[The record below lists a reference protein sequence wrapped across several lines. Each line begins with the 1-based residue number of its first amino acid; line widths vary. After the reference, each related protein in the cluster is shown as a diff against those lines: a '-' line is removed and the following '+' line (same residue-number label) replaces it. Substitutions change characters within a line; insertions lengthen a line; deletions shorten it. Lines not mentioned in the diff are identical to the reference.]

1 VLPEPRSSSQAL
13 RWPAAALGFAI
24 FAVVAIA
31 NSAGYRFGASDQ
43 AFYLPAAAH
52 VLDPTLFPRDRALL
66 DTQARL
72 TAADELLAVAF
83 RAGDAIGLQPSGVVA
98 LAYLGSLLMLYI
110 AALTFGRAL
119 DGSPWTA
126 AALAAMLTLR
136 HAVPYSGVNTL
147 EAYFHPRVVVFA
159 AGVLGLA
166 WMMRGRI
173 WPALALTAASMLL
186 HPTTALWFLIWIG
199 VAVAAAHPPARRPLT
214 IGAVAAIA
222 LAAWAVTAGPLSG
235 RLVRMDAEWLAAIG
249 AKDYLFPD
257 RWPVYAWLINLA
269 YPVLVGVLLYVRRRN
284 GQLTRMQLAT
294 GVGAFVLFLIFLVSL
309 PFNAQRVA
317 LGVQLQIPR
326 VFWMLDFLATALF
339 VSWLV
344 QRARSRAVVVTAA
357 ITLAA
362 VVRGAYVMNVE
373 FPDRPLV
380 RIDLPDDDWK
390 DAMRWART
398 TPTATHWLA
407 HPGHTYLYGSSVRVA
422 AQRDVFHEEVK
433 DAAVAMY
440 DRRVAARVLERANA
454 IGDFSALDAHRAKD
468 LAVRYDLD
476 YLVTESRNLDL
487 RGVYS
492 NARFV
497 IYDLR

>member
-1 VLPEPRSSSQAL
+1 M
-13 RWPAAALGFAI
+13 
-24 FAVVAIA
+24 FAVVAVA

-43 AFYLPAAAH
+43 AFYLPAAAR
-52 VLDPTLFPRDRALL
+52 VLDPALFPRDRALL

-83 RAGDAIGLQPSGVVA
+83 RAGNAIGLRPPAVVA
-98 LAYLGSLLMLYI
+98 LAYLGSLLLLYL

-119 DGSPWTA
+119 DGSLWTA
-126 AALAAMLTLR
+126 TALAAMLTLR
-136 HAVPYSGVNTL
+136 HGVPYSGVNTL
-147 EAYFHPRVVVFA
+147 EAYFHPRLVVFA

-166 WMMRGRI
+166 WAMRGRL
-173 WPALALTAASMLL
+173 WPALAVTAASMLL

-199 VAVAAAHPPARRPLT
+199 VAVAVAYPAARRPLA
-214 IGAVAAIA
+214 IGAAAAMA
-222 LAAWAVTAGPLSG
+222 LAAWAVTAGPMSG

-257 RWPVYAWLINLA
+257 RWPIYAWLINLA
-269 YPVLVGVLLYVRRRN
+269 YPVLVGVFLYDRRRS

-294 GVGAFVLFLIFLVSL
+294 GFGAFALFLIFLVSL

-317 LGVQLQIPR
+317 LAVQLQIPR

-344 QRARSRAVVVTAA
+344 QRARSRAVLVTAA

-362 VVRGAYVMNVE
+362 LLRGVYVMNVE
-373 FPDRPLV
+373 FPERPFARL
-380 RIDLPDDDWK
+380 DLADDDWR
-390 DAMRWART
+390 DAMRWAQT
-398 TPTATHWLA
+398 TPTATHWLV

-440 DRRVAARVLERANA
+440 DRGVAARVLERANA
-454 IGDFSALDAHRAKD
+454 VGDFSTIDAHRARD
-468 LAVRYDLD
+468 LAARYDLD

-487 RGVYS
+487 PSVHA